1 MSNTQHLNN
10 NNTGNDFNTAE
21 ILSDHII
28 AEGDE
33 HHRQI
38 NGGQPSA
45 SVLSIENIETENAI
59 MAIAPAEGE
68 KPLSFFFDKDFEVL
82 SNPDKFPL
90 GKGAFSTERP
100 IKLTY
105 RRYFQQRLLN
115 QDGRFSQDLDYL
127 FTAQY
132 IVEAKQIFDD
142 MNCYIWRQRPQDSS
156 LTAREVRDP
165 RSFAQ
170 YVRKD
175 KAYRFLKNVRG
186 SPPYFQRTLYELLAM
201 VRQFGTPTWF
211 FTVSAADLKG

>member
-142 MNCYIWRQRPQDSS
+142 MNCYIWRQRPQDSCS
-156 LTAREVRDP
+156 
-165 RSFAQ
+165 
-170 YVRKD
+170 
-175 KAYRFLKNVRG
+175 
-186 SPPYFQRTLYELLAM
+186 
-201 VRQFGTPTWF
+201 
-211 FTVSAADLKG
+211 